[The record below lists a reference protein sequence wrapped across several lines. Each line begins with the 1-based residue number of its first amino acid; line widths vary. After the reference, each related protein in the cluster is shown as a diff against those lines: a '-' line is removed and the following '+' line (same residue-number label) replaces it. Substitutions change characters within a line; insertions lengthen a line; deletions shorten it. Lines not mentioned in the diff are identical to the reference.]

1 MLLRSAALLSAV
13 PLRSSPGSSRIAA
26 LGSDHLQACRS
37 RFRGDGRAALGL
49 TNHLV
54 AFGVSFGVLHRS
66 SQLRWRLS
74 SRRSS
79 STTVATHVTR
89 PRHTQI
95 WTVDS
100 FADAAFG
107 GNPAAVCIA
116 DGLDDESMRL
126 IAREMNLSET
136 AFVCR
141 DLDGSASSW
150 GLRWFTPTV
159 EVALCGHG
167 TLAAA
172 HALWE
177 AGFCPKTEAIS
188 FTTRQSGILTISRE
202 ESGMIEMNFPA
213 DAPVGSAGSQSLV
226 GTTVVRGLGILE
238 DDVMWSGKNETGDIF
253 VEISAELFGQ
263 LNPPDLGILAE
274 TDARGIVPFCASSS
288 ALEALLGLRG
298 GALRG
303 VDFVSRFFGPR
314 IGISEDPVTGSAHW
328 GLGPLWASRLGRGD
342 GEAVVGYQA
351 SERGGRVSVVVDGK
365 RALLRGSAVTVLE
378 GKLRLPAVSV

>member
-1 MLLRSAALLSAV
+1 
-13 PLRSSPGSSRIAA
+13 
-26 LGSDHLQACRS
+26 
-37 RFRGDGRAALGL
+37 
-49 TNHLV
+49 
-54 AFGVSFGVLHRS
+54 
-66 SQLRWRLS
+66 
-74 SRRSS
+74 
-79 STTVATHVTR
+79 
-89 PRHTQI
+89 
-95 WTVDS
+95 
-100 FADAAFG
+100 
-107 GNPAAVCIA
+107 
-116 DGLDDESMRL
+116 MRL

-288 ALEALLGLRG
+288 ALGALLGLRG
-298 GALRG
+298 RALRG

-314 IGISEDPVTGSAHW
+314 IGISEDPVTGSAHC

-378 GKLRLPAVSV
+378 GKLRLPAVSI